1 MMQREQLSRVDLHL
15 AGDILGLVEKAEAN
29 IKGAGTQNLLRC
41 NKTLRCMSP
50 LIHTLQAT
58 S

>member
-1 MMQREQLSRVDLHL
+1 MMQCEQLSRVDSHL

-29 IKGAGTQNLLRC
+29 TKGAGTHNMLRY